1 MYKAMIHYVLLATSI
16 AFISA
21 CAMENYGYT
30 DQQWASMTKEEKEKV
45 QEEFTQAVNAKNDIA
60 YGRNV
65 EEGSFT
71 FLKEGIQKE
80 RITPK

>member
-1 MYKAMIHYVLLATSI
+1 MKYLLLMIPVY
-16 AFISA
+16 FISA

-30 DQQWASMTKEEKEKV
+30 DQQWASMTEEEKEKV
-45 QEEFTQAVNAKNDIA
+45 KKEFTQAVNAKNDIA

-80 RITPK
+80 RITP